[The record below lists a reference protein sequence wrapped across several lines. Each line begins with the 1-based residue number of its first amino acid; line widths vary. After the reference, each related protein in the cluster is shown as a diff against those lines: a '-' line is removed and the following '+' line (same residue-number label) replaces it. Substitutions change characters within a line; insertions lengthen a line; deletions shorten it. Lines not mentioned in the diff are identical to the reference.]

1 MCCRPVLLMK
11 IDGFV
16 SQDLAAL
23 LPRET
28 LLWKLQMLKPASE
41 FANSRLH
48 AVKAQ
53 TVVLSRSV
61 SFRIYSKVAVTL
73 KQERQ
78 KLNVPVLNS
87 RIQIY
92 KKRFQIKPPYS
103 LMLNK

>member
-1 MCCRPVLLMK
+1 MK

-61 SFRIYSKVAVTL
+61 SFRIYSKVVVTL

-78 KLNVPVLNS
+78 KSSVLIVPVLNS

-92 KKRFQIKPPYS
+92 KKTFQIKPPYS

>member
-1 MCCRPVLLMK
+1 MK

-61 SFRIYSKVAVTL
+61 SFRIYSKVVVTL

-78 KLNVPVLNS
+78 KPRVLIVPVLNS

>member
-1 MCCRPVLLMK
+1 MK

-53 TVVLSRSV
+53 TVVLSRFV
-61 SFRIYSKVAVTL
+61 SFRIYSKVVVTL

-78 KLNVPVLNS
+78 KPSVLIVPVLNS

-103 LMLNK
+103 LMLDK